1 MLYFQSWK
9 SDAGDHRD
17 AHGAISKENFIK
29 LLSSH
34 ISNVPQSIGSWYH
47 AATCKT
53 VKNKMKHASKK
64 EINLLDVGQG
74 VAVEQ
79 GPVVEQ
85 AHADTVE
92 LESRTVFLSNH

>member
-1 MLYFQSWK
+1 
-9 SDAGDHRD
+9 
-17 AHGAISKENFIK
+17 
-29 LLSSH
+29 
-34 ISNVPQSIGSWYH
+34 
-47 AATCKT
+47 
-53 VKNKMKHASKK
+53 MKHASKK